1 MTASRAIIGLSLLGF
16 ADALYMLA
24 YHEGWIDRMWC
35 PFFGE
40 GCEIVGRSREARHAG
55 VPNAAVGAAGYAGM
69 AALAALAGVD
79 RADDAARFG
88 SNGAESRRGRT
99 GATLPALGLAAIST
113 GAVAASAV
121 LTWEMAARVRA
132 WCFWC
137 LMSAGINAAICAL
150 AWQNLSDARRQP
162 DGRRMPATA

>member
-1 MTASRAIIGLSLLGF
+1 MSRTPSHVSARGLGANASRAILGLSVLGF

-24 YHEGWIDRMWC
+24 YHEGWIDHMWC

-69 AALAALAGVD
+69 AALAAMDGAGVP
-79 RADDAARFG
+79 AA
-88 SNGAESRRGRT
+88 
-99 GATLPALGLAAIST
+99 GLAMIST
-113 GAVAASAV
+113 AAAAASAG
-121 LTWEMAARVRA
+121 LTWEMATRVRA

-137 LMSAGINAAICAL
+137 LLSAGINAAICAL
-150 AWQNLSDARRQP
+150 AWTNVSA
-162 DGRRMPATA
+162 GRRSNERRPAPAKA

>member
-1 MTASRAIIGLSLLGF
+1 MTASRAIVGLSLLGF

-24 YHEGWIDRMWC
+24 YHEGWIDHMWC

-69 AALAALAGVD
+69 AALAAAG
-79 RADDAARFG
+79 G
-88 SNGAESRRGRT
+88 T
-99 GATLPALGLAAIST
+99 GLPAVGLAAVST
-113 GAVAASAV
+113 GAAAASVA
-121 LTWEMAARVRA
+121 LTWEMATRVRA

-137 LMSAGINAAICAL
+137 LLSAGINAAICAL
-150 AWQNLSDARRQP
+150 AWWNVSAGGRGPAKAYDKREGRPNRRTRA
-162 DGRRMPATA
+162 GRGA